1 MTIINTFQD
10 LQANFEEERMKL
22 EVTIS
27 CLKTELENEKSLKH
41 ESDLNVIE
49 LHKLME
55 RSDVE
60 MDNLKQDHSA
70 AAQRLKD
77 SYDAKLRLLEQRGEK
92 VAAENFEY
100 SIENEEL
107 NKKLQNS
114 LGSQKV
120 LEKELSQLKVENQ
133 WLASSQK
140 KASSIEGKIEESA
153 REIQELRRELQ
164 EEKVKVR
171 GNIL

>member
-1 MTIINTFQD
+1 MWCSASEGSTVNLVMSSLRKASGMT
-10 LQANFEEERMKL
+10 
-22 EVTIS
+22 
-27 CLKTELENEKSLKH
+27 C
-41 ESDLNVIE
+41 
-49 LHKLME
+49 
-55 RSDVE
+55 
-60 MDNLKQDHSA
+60 
-70 AAQRLKD
+70 
-77 SYDAKLRLLEQRGEK
+77 DAKLRLLEQRGEK

-140 KASSIEGKIEESA
+140 KASSIEGKMEESA

-171 GNIL
+171 